1 MLGSPKLESENKNMI
16 KNHYHIVRNALPHDL
31 CDHLVVQ
38 SFLYNDPERAKVHN
52 TKGFIDNPDVRNTE
66 VIFHPCKSDLGK
78 FFKQNAKTVNKES
91 EWFFN
96 ISRIE
101 TIQILKYTEGSFY
114 KRHVD
119 LTFPSGKGY
128 HQKQRK
134 ISCSLQ
140 LNSPNEY
147 QGGVFTLFNLE
158 GEISYIHLDKGDLL
172 LFPSFI
178 SHQVGEVTKGI
189 RYSATAWI
197 EGLSFR

>member
-1 MLGSPKLESENKNMI
+1 MIENQ
-16 KNHYHIVRNALPHDL
+16 YHIVRNALPHDL
-31 CDHLVVQ
+31 CDHLILE
-38 SFLYNDPERAKVHN
+38 SFLYNTPDIAKVREGKDSFHVDS
-52 TKGFIDNPDVRNTE
+52 TVRNTE
-66 VIFHPCKSDLGK
+66 VVFHPCKSDLGK
-78 FFKQNAKTVNKES
+78 FFKQNAKTVNKEA

-114 KRHVD
+114 NKHVD
-119 LTFPSGKGY
+119 LTYPSGKGY

-140 LNSPNEY
+140 LNSPADY
-147 QGGVFTLFNLE
+147 YGGELKLF
-158 GEISYIHLDKGDLL
+158 SLDGQKLNIELGKGDLL

-178 SHQVGEVTKGI
+178 SHEVSEIIKGI

>member
-1 MLGSPKLESENKNMI
+1 MI

-38 SFLYNDPERAKVHN
+38 SFLYNDPEKAKVN
-52 TKGFIDNPDVRNTE
+52 NPTGFIDNPNVRNTD
-66 VIFHPCKSDLGK
+66 VVFHPCKSDLGK

-114 KRHVD
+114 NKHID
-119 LTFPSGKGY
+119 LTVPSGAGY

-140 LNSPNEY
+140 LNSPSEY
-147 QGGVFTLFNLE
+147 YGGEFILFYLNGDSVTIDLN
-158 GEISYIHLDKGDLL
+158 KGDLL

-178 SHQVGEVTKGI
+178 PHEVTNIVKGI
-189 RYSATAWI
+189 RYSSTAWI

>member
-1 MLGSPKLESENKNMI
+1 MI
-16 KNHYHIVRNALPHDL
+16 KSHFHIVRNALPHDL
-31 CDHLVVQ
+31 CDHLIVE
-38 SFLYNDPERAKVHN
+38 SYLYNNPEKAKVH
-52 TKGFIDNPDVRNTE
+52 TPKGFKNNPDVRNTE
-66 VIFHPCKSDLGK
+66 VVFHPCKSDLGK
-78 FFKQNAKTVNKES
+78 FFKQNAKTVNKEA

-114 KRHVD
+114 NKHVD
-119 LTFPSGKGY
+119 LTYPSGKGY

-140 LNSPNEY
+140 LNSPADY
-147 QGGVFTLFNLE
+147 YGGEFKLFSLDGQTLNIELE
-158 GEISYIHLDKGDLL
+158 KGDLL
-172 LFPSFI
+172 LFPFFI
-178 SHQVGEVTKGI
+178 SHEVSEIIKGI

>member
-1 MLGSPKLESENKNMI
+1 MI

-31 CDHLVVQ
+31 CDYLIVQ
-38 SFLYNDPERAKVHN
+38 SFLYNNPEKAKVN
-52 TKGFIDNPDVRNTE
+52 NPKGFIENPNVRNTE
-66 VIFHPCKSDLGK
+66 VVFHPCKSDLGK
-78 FFKQNAKTVNKES
+78 FFKQNAKTVNKEA

-101 TIQILKYTEGSFY
+101 TIQILKYTRGSFY
-114 KRHVD
+114 NRHAD
-119 LTFPSGKGY
+119 LTTPSGIGY

-140 LNSPNEY
+140 LNSPSEY
-147 QGGVFTLFNLE
+147 YGGGFNLFTFE
-158 GEISYIHLDKGDLL
+158 GQELNMSLNKGDLL

-178 SHQVGEVTKGI
+178 PHEVTQVTQGI
-189 RYSATAWI
+189 RYSSTAWI